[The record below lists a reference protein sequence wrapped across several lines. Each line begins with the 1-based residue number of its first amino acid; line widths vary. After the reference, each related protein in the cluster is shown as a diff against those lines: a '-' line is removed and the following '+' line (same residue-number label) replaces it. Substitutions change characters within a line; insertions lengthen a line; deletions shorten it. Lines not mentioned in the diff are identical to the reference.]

1 MIATAGCAN
10 GVPSNYRLILMQGL
24 AAKWSF
30 DVVWGH
36 LPGIRDPHVTSS
48 LLGTDRAQR
57 VLTVSR
63 VWQG

>member
-1 MIATAGCAN
+1 
-10 GVPSNYRLILMQGL
+10 MQGL